1 MMLFNSIMSLKL
13 CHALTENTTTVVI
26 SFGKLNKPLLKL
38 FLCGMGVAER
48 YFPMDQ
54 NTTKCFEAGIL
65 LLVFAVSCHQDAAL

>member
-48 YFPMDQ
+48 YFPMD
-54 NTTKCFEAGIL
+54 
-65 LLVFAVSCHQDAAL
+65 